1 MKYNDIWVFS
11 TLHKESD
18 HDTAKKYTKNLRN
31 RTDLA
36 RLFYGTMKVRN
47 NQVTKGLVWF
57 EKPVTRDLARKEI
70 GTDDIIAVD
79 RWDPESF
86 GFGFIPTNPPGFSP
100 QIRKRLKRKYTQ
112 HKMTTTYAL
121 VVEPRSD
128 NGLL

>member
-1 MKYNDIWVFS
+1 MKKMKYNDIWVFS

-18 HDTAKKYTKNLRN
+18 HDTAKTYTKNLRN

-36 RLFYGTMKVRN
+36 RLFYGTMKVRD

-86 GFGFIPTNPPGFSP
+86 GFGFMDKTHESTWIFTPDKKKTEKEVPTQDDDDICLSCG
-100 QIRKRLKRKYTQ
+100 
-112 HKMTTTYAL
+112 A
-121 VVEPRSD
+121 
-128 NGLL
+128 